1 LRERQAASSF
11 PEGSAVAALVGQEK
25 YRGTPVKRAKW
36 HLGIRSQSK
45 PNDIMLEVYRAMK
58 ALDYEWKVLNPF
70 HVRVRKKNSEGLFVK
85 MSLQLYQVDPKS
97 YLVDFKSLTNEEVE
111 QSDDIIVSVTPPI
124 AGQHQQPQ
132 SQQITGHHTMEF
144 FEMCASLIIQLAR

>member
-1 LRERQAASSF
+1 
-11 PEGSAVAALVGQEK
+11 
-25 YRGTPVKRAKW
+25 
-36 HLGIRSQSK
+36 
-45 PNDIMLEVYRAMK
+45 MLEVYRAMK

-70 HVRVRKKNSEGLFVK
+70 HVRVRKKNEEGHYVK

-111 QSDDIIVSVTPPI
+111 QSDDIISLTPPVP
-124 AGQHQQPQ
+124 GQQQQPQ
-132 SQQITGHHTMEF
+132 QISGHHTMEF